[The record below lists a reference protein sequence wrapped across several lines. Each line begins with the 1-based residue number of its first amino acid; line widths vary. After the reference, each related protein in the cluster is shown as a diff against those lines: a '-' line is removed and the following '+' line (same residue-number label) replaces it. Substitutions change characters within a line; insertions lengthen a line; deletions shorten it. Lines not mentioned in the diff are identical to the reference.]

1 MRAALRL
8 GRCFVFLNACSKWSV
23 SIKLLTDIQCL
34 KAVVFLMKRNEL
46 DGALDVGQ
54 HGASSESISEGTSM
68 SPLKKSLSSSTFR
81 ESFSIAAANAAPSES
96 FKTAVS
102 VNNVPIVNG
111 ESVVSENSTELEPK
125 IFPGSNLMVFCCFFV
140 FLFKM

>member
-1 MRAALRL
+1 
-8 GRCFVFLNACSKWSV
+8 
-23 SIKLLTDIQCL
+23 
-34 KAVVFLMKRNEL
+34 MKRNEL

-111 ESVVSENSTELEPK
+111 ESVVSENSTELELK
-125 IFPGSNLMVFCCFFV
+125 IFPGSNLMVICCFFV